1 MKKKQLDEK
10 EKVNS
15 KIYVTAWLIN
25 NYNTRTAQY
34 PTKLKQPDN
43 EIWNEECFPS
53 KVMQKKRQWDYFN
66 NSFCFLKKLYMC

>member
-1 MKKKQLDEK
+1 MRKKQLDEK

-43 EIWNEECFPS
+43 EI
-53 KVMQKKRQWDYFN
+53 
-66 NSFCFLKKLYMC
+66 

>member
-53 KVMQKKRQWDYFN
+53 KVMQKMRQWDYFKA
-66 NSFCFLKKLYMC
+66 SFFFLKKLYMC